1 MRDRKENKM
10 ANGTPLGAMYIE
22 LGLDVSK
29 FSPTLNGAKNSVKYF
44 QNNVRSLDSTLK
56 GNEKNAGLLQAKY
69 KTLGQAIDSQRKVL
83 DELKKSF
90 DKLLIFCQYI
100 NSRRTITNFT

>member
-1 MRDRKENKM
+1 M
-10 ANGTPLGAMYIE
+10 ASGTPLGAMYIE
-22 LGLDVSK
+22 LGLDVSN
-29 FSPTLNGAKNSVKYF
+29 FNPTLTGAKNAVKYF

-83 DELKKSF
+83 TSLILEQLNLIRL
-90 DKLLIFCQYI
+90 LLIF
-100 NSRRTITNFT
+100 SEKMLS